1 MKYLVLFFCF
11 TNILLAQSFQLNNN
25 ELVLPSP
32 ILFKTGTDEILKES
46 EASLEH
52 VKKYLT
58 EKSYISKL
66 RIEGHTHSKGS
77 QDLDQ
82 ILTEKRAMA
91 VAKWL
96 IKNGIDC
103 NRLISVGFG
112 GTKPI
117 EDNSTAEGR
126 AMNVRI
132 SFINAELKG
141 KAIGGM
147 PLDGGGKVAGDPCS
161 K

>member
-1 MKYLVLFFCF
+1 MKQLALFIFF
-11 TNILLAQSFQLNNN
+11 INILFAQNTFNLSNN
-25 ELVLPSP
+25 ELVIPSP

-46 EASLEH
+46 EPSLEH

-58 EKSYISKL
+58 DKSYISKL

-77 QDLDQ
+77 QMLDQ
-82 ILTEKRAMA
+82 VLTEKRAMA

-103 NRLISVGFG
+103 NRLVTVGFG

-147 PLDGGGKVAGDPCS
+147 PLDGGGNLAGDPC